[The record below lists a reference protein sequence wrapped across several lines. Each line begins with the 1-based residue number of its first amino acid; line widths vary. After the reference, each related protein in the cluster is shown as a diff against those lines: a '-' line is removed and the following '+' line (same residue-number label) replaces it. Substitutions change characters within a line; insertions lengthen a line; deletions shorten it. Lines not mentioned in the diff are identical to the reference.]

1 MSVCIFKHVACDCSS
16 SSAGNLAIHY
26 ILPVLRITSYLRT
39 MARTRKGL
47 VIKVIYKD
55 SRTGVKS
62 DVCD

>member
-1 MSVCIFKHVACDCSS
+1 
-16 SSAGNLAIHY
+16 
-26 ILPVLRITSYLRT
+26 

-62 DVCD
+62 DVCDWLVYRITLVEMRSS